1 MKLRDSEAE
10 RGGSSKHSLKHHT
23 LRPFDTHQ
31 QHWKLVNDM
40 EGYRVQLQAER
51 TEVHRLQQ
59 ALGHLE
65 AAQAQHA
72 KEALALKATARQVRD
87 QFVANLLSVSK
98 GLRVTQRRAEA
109 AVSKKVPTLEK
120 ELQQTKLQLHEA
132 QERLKAAEAEA
143 AAARVAAEAGAAAAA
158 VTMNGGDGHGAT
170 ERSSSSSIPSK
181 PSPPPSPPPPPPS
194 SLPPPSPPLH
204 TPPHTLY
211 TTLTTLEE
219 SLVLRVFSFMNA
231 PDVLAMSEVCKAFN
245 ERIGLIF
252 GTGHKHEDE
261 DEEEEEG
268 ATATIS
274 STAPAEAAA
283 AAAASSPAIAA
294 RSPSSSSFLKNYL
307 GGTADVLSSS
317 FSSLLPPPS
326 SAAAMARSLLGSSDS
341 TIPTSSSSSSSS
353 SSSAPPLASM
363 ASKLTS
369 AELKGILAFTERVK
383 KMEALVVQFQV
394 ENENVRAR
402 LEGAEGVK
410 ELLVGKL
417 REAEGELKRAREGES
432 DKERQRVMDQEV
444 IGFLDGRVQELEG
457 GLTTTVARLVE
468 VEEKAKGDVAQSQEQ
483 VRVLQDMLG
492 FERRKA
498 EENEGQWRQQKKIL
512 AKEVKSLRNGVLVR
526 QKERDAYRDELRNVR
541 LGGGGGGGSGGGGGL
556 SRR

>member
-1 MKLRDSEAE
+1 
-10 RGGSSKHSLKHHT
+10 
-23 LRPFDTHQ
+23 
-31 QHWKLVNDM
+31 
-40 EGYRVQLQAER
+40 
-51 TEVHRLQQ
+51 LQQ

-512 AKEVKSLRNGVLVR
+512 AKEVKSLRNEVLVR